1 MAKLRAQMRS
11 GKADSAKKSLLNPV
25 GWAGVGLM
33 SLGAVALGAGGGM
46 FGVAAGRA
54 DAVSSDSL
62 CQTKVKVGGVA
73 QCPHFGGNTEPMLNR
88 ALKPATADYERQGKT
103 FDTVGI
109 ALASA
114 GGAVLATGTTLLIY
128 DVIKK
133 RQAARPP
140 APKTRKVKKVIEVE
154 EPATS
159 MLLTPVV
166 SPQGVGLVGEFHF

>member
-1 MAKLRAQMRS
+1 MEALGLPFFRTALLACFLLAGIHAYLGFHVVRRGVIFVDLALAQM
-11 GKADSAKKSLLNPV
+11 AA
-25 GWAGVGLM
+25 
-33 SLGAVALGAGGGM
+33 LGVAL
-46 FGVAAGRA
+46 
-54 DAVSSDSL
+54 AVVLDHHDND
-62 CQTKVKVGGVA
+62 V
-73 QCPHFGGNTEPMLNR
+73 LNR

-128 DVIKK
+128 DLIKK